1 MKIIVDGN
9 FSRPVSVAMVLIGVA
24 IMFGFLKYGSP
35 SIFSVLMVCFGFG
48 LAIVGGMTSQA
59 RLLKIKPF
67 DNSYKK
73 ARKSYEVKDDTQ
85 DKS

>member
-9 FSRPVSVAMVLIGVA
+9 FSRPVSIAMVLIGVA
-24 IMFGFLKYGSP
+24 IMFGFLKYGPP
-35 SIFSVLMVCFGFG
+35 SIVSVLMVCFGFG

-59 RLLKIKPF
+59 RLLKIRPF

-73 ARKSYEVKDDTQ
+73 ARKSYEVKSDES

>member
-1 MKIIVDGN
+1 MKIVVDGN

-24 IMFGFLKYGSP
+24 IMFGFLKYGPP
-35 SIFSVLMVCFGFG
+35 SIVSVLMVCFGFG
-48 LAIVGGMTSQA
+48 LTIVGGMTSQA

>member
-9 FSRPVSVAMVLIGVA
+9 FSRPLSVAMVLIGVS
-24 IMFGFLKYGSP
+24 IMFGFLKYGPP
-35 SIFSVLMVCFGFG
+35 SIISVLMVCFGFG
-48 LAIVGGMTSQA
+48 LVMVGGMTSQA
-59 RLLKIKPF
+59 RLLKIRPF

-73 ARKSYEVKDDTQ
+73 ARKSYEVKDDEP

>member
-1 MKIIVDGN
+1 MRIIVDGN
-9 FSRPVSVAMVLIGVA
+9 FSRPVSVAIVLIGVA
-24 IMFGFLKYGSP
+24 IMFGFLKYGPP
-35 SIFSVLMVCFGFG
+35 SIVSVLMVCFGFG
-48 LAIVGGMTSQA
+48 LTIVGGMTGQA

-73 ARKSYEVKDDTQ
+73 ARKSYEVKGDAQ

>member
-24 IMFGFLKYGSP
+24 IMFGFLKYGPP
-35 SIFSVLMVCFGFG
+35 SIVSVLMVCFGFG

>member
-1 MKIIVDGN
+1 MKIVVDGN

-24 IMFGFLKYGSP
+24 IMFGFLKYGPP
-35 SIFSVLMVCFGFG
+35 SIVSVLMVCFGFG

>member
-1 MKIIVDGN
+1 MKIIVNGN
-9 FSRPVSVAMVLIGVA
+9 FSRPVSAVMVLIGVA
-24 IMFGFLKYGSP
+24 IMFGFLKYGPP
-35 SIFSVLMVCFGFG
+35 SIVSVLIVCFGFG

-67 DNSYKK
+67 DNSYKRV
-73 ARKSYEVKDDTQ
+73 RKSYEVKDDTQ

>member
-9 FSRPVSVAMVLIGVA
+9 FSRPVSIAMVLIGVA
-24 IMFGFLKYGSP
+24 IMFGFLKYGPP
-35 SIFSVLMVCFGFG
+35 SIVSALMVCFGFG
-48 LAIVGGMTSQA
+48 LAIIGGMTSQA
-59 RLLKIKPF
+59 RLLKIRPF

-73 ARKSYEVKDDTQ
+73 ARKSYEVKSDES

>member
-1 MKIIVDGN
+1 MKIIVEGN
-9 FSRPVSVAMVLIGVA
+9 FSRPVSVVMVLIGVA
-24 IMFGFLKYGSP
+24 IMFGFLKYGPP
-35 SIFSVLMVCFGFG
+35 SIISVLMVCFGFG

-59 RLLKIKPF
+59 RLLKIRPF

-73 ARKSYEVKDDTQ
+73 ARKIYEVKDDTQ